1 MDVPPQKN
9 LRILC
14 FGDSLTAGYT
24 MMGYAHYTYSEVLE
38 GVLERFFPST
48 RITID
53 ISGLSGDQVVGPSS
67 MFLRR
72 MEGKTA
78 KAAAERAPYDWVI
91 VLGGT
96 NDIARFETPED
107 IYDGLSKFY
116 PLLTM
121 IYVGHRHQQKWIWVV
136 CMLHAYILLARLDS
150 ISNHGKLIFQSRSHV
165 GDSS

>member
-9 LRILC
+9 LKILC

-24 MMGYAHYTYSEVLE
+24 MMGYAHHPYSEVLQV
-38 GVLERFFPST
+38 VLERFFPST
-48 RITID
+48 RITVD

-67 MFLRR
+67 MFVRR

-78 KAAAERAPYDWVI
+78 KAAAEGAPYDWVI

-96 NDIARFETPED
+96 NDLGCFEIPED

-121 IYVGHRHQQKWIWVV
+121 ICVGHRHQP
-136 CMLHAYILLARLDS
+136 
-150 ISNHGKLIFQSRSHV
+150 
-165 GDSS
+165 